1 MKYTETELE
10 NTLQQLA
17 SIEYPHKVDVVDSV
31 MGSLQ
36 AAQQK
41 EQFSIKKERRIRWT
55 IGTMSLAAAS
65 VALLLFIGNTNS
77 SQAQNEND
85 TVAKFISEVYNQQH
99 QADVVFYTPD
109 YIDIL
114 LGVDESL

>member
-17 SIEYPHKVDVVDSV
+17 SIECPHKVDVVDSV

-55 IGTMSLAAAS
+55 IGT
-65 VALLLFIGNTNS
+65 NTNS

-85 TVAKFISEVYNQQH
+85 TIAKFISEVYNQQH